1 MKCICFT
8 FPILSSPDNQW
19 KISDIRFKF
28 MNSKQ
33 KQRQAVLHLKKSIQE
48 REQPCQS
55 FAPDQISSSFWW
67 QGFQCFLPKV
77 GWICC
82 SPYVQLQGAG
92 AILGGNC
99 GNCRSQVSP
108 GAPSNP
114 SQLYSPAPSSNK
126 SSVTKAAPFWPFAT
140 QSVDNQRWQSL
151 AVDKNHWDLGMPAL
165 QLSAASLGSIW
176 QIWWQLPTNHWQVSN
191 RSGMGFAQEVTASCK
206 SRGDKQRNPLGL
218 WENRGELW
226 TTAVYGVADG
236 WELTGSVEG

>member
-1 MKCICFT
+1 MKDQRHSFQVYEQQAEAKTGSAAFEEVNTRKRAAVSKLCTWSNLFFFLLT
-8 FPILSSPDNQW
+8 GFSP
-19 KISDIRFKF
+19 K
-28 MNSKQ
+28 
-33 KQRQAVLHLKKSIQE
+33 L
-48 REQPCQS
+48 
-55 FAPDQISSSFWW
+55 
-67 QGFQCFLPKV
+67 V
-77 GWICC
+77 GC

-126 SSVTKAAPFWPFAT
+126 SSVTKAAPFWTFST
-140 QSVDNQRWQSL
+140 QRWQSL

>member
-55 FAPDQISSSFWW
+55 FAPDQISSSFCW
-67 QGFQCFLPKV
+67 QGFHCFLPKV

-126 SSVTKAAPFWPFAT
+126 SSVTKAAPFWTF
-140 QSVDNQRWQSL
+140 VCWQPAMTVFGSWQKPL
-151 AVDKNHWDLGMPAL
+151 RSRDAGTSAVSSQFGFNLTDLM
-165 QLSAASLGSIW
+165 
-176 QIWWQLPTNHWQVSN
+176 
-191 RSGMGFAQEVTASCK
+191 TASDE
-206 SRGDKQRNPLGL
+206 S
-218 WENRGELW
+218 
-226 TTAVYGVADG
+226 
-236 WELTGSVEG
+236 LTSVK